1 MGLVGSHSNMTI
13 PFYVATP
20 IFEGAFLLNNGDKTK
35 EQLINE
41 LAASETERKQTEKRL
56 ARLKLI
62 LRAIGDVNQLINKE
76 KD

>member
-1 MGLVGSHSNMTI
+1 MGLVGNHSNMTM

-20 IFEGAFLLNNGDKTK
+20 IFEGAFLMNNGDKTK

-41 LAASETERKQTEKRL
+41 LAVSETERKQTERRL
-56 ARLKLI
+56 ARLRLI
-62 LRAIGDVNQLINKE
+62 LRAIGDVNQLITKE

>member
-1 MGLVGSHSNMTI
+1 MKMPLYGDTS
-13 PFYVATP
+13 
-20 IFEGAFLLNNGDKTK
+20 IFEGAFLMNNGDKTK

-62 LRAIGDVNQLINKE
+62 LRAIGDVNQLITKE

>member
-1 MGLVGSHSNMTI
+1 M
-13 PFYVATP
+13 
-20 IFEGAFLLNNGDKTK
+20 NNGDKTK

-62 LRAIGDVNQLINKE
+62 LRAIGDVNQLITKE